1 MTKKKIHSN
10 EETNLN
16 MANETEAEGAS
27 QSVTFPIVGI
37 GASAG
42 GLAAFKEFFSGM
54 PKDVDT
60 NMAFI
65 LVQHLAPDHTSI
77 LTDLIRNFTQ
87 MQVFKIEDGMKVQPN
102 CVYII
107 QPNFDLALLNG
118 KLQLFETAKSHELHL
133 PIDFF
138 FHSLAQ
144 DLNER
149 AICVILSGTGS
160 DGSLGLRAVK
170 DAGGLVLV
178 QKIDSTEFNGMPRSA
193 VDTGLVDFELAP
205 AEMPAQ
211 IISYVKHTF
220 DKPALS
226 GNKLPPFVENSLKKI
241 FILVRNQTG
250 HDFSQYKPST
260 INRRIER
267 RMALNQINAVDEYVK
282 FLQQTPGE
290 ITNLFHDMLI
300 GVTGF
305 FRDQEAFLSLTELAI
320 PRLFVGKASNSLIR
334 IWVPACSTGEEAYS
348 IAILIQEY
356 LELNHEGYKIQIFAT
371 DIDSQS
377 ITKARIGKY
386 PASIAAGISAE
397 RLNRFFSL
405 SEDGTTYRINKNIRD
420 MVIFSDQ
427 DVIKDPPFSKLDLI
441 SCRNLMIYMNSELQ
455 DKLIPLFHYSL
466 NPEGLLL
473 LGTSE
478 SIGNNS
484 NLFSAI
490 NRKTK
495 LYMRNDYSSD
505 SQREILSQF
514 VVSANSS
521 GIKSK
526 DISQQPLTT
535 AKLPLRELTE
545 QAILQNIVPVAALVN
560 RRGDI
565 LYLHGR
571 TGDYF
576 ELAPGE
582 ASVNNV
588 IKMAREGLQQEIT
601 RALHKAI
608 EEKQRV
614 DFSNIEFKTTSG
626 TLVVDLTICPV
637 NQTSDS
643 VISDTLFLLTLS
655 EANKPE
661 LKEYALPL
669 DPNASFEALKAELR
683 SKEEYLQSTN
693 EELETANEELK
704 SSYEEMQSVNEEL
717 QSTNEE
723 LETAKEELQSI
734 NEELITVNSELQD
747 KVTELTR
754 TNNDMNNLIA
764 GTGIGT
770 VFVDNQMK
778 ILRFTPNATSIINLI
793 NGDVGRSVGHIV
805 SNLVNYEGLTKD
817 VQTVLDT
824 LIPKEMEVQ
833 TTQGVWYTMR
843 IQPYRTSN
851 NMIEGAVIT
860 FVDITEA
867 KMAREALRQD
877 EETRRLAIAARDS
890 KDAYIVQDLL
900 GRILA
905 WNLSAERLYGWST
918 AEALKMNIRDLI
930 PEEQLKLEKNKLNIS
945 DNLTD
950 KGSYPSKRN
959 TKDGRTLNVMVFASR
974 LIDET
979 GQVYGFTTTE
989 QVDES

>member
-1 MTKKKIHSN
+1 
-10 EETNLN
+10 
-16 MANETEAEGAS
+16 
-27 QSVTFPIVGI
+27 
-37 GASAG
+37 
-42 GLAAFKEFFSGM
+42 
-54 PKDVDT
+54 
-60 NMAFI
+60 
-65 LVQHLAPDHTSI
+65 
-77 LTDLIRNFTQ
+77 
-87 MQVFKIEDGMKVQPN
+87 MQVFEIEDGMTVQPN

-118 KLQLFETAKSHELHL
+118 KLQLFEPSKPHGLHL

-160 DGSLGLRAVK
+160 DGTLGLRAVK

-193 VDTGLVDFELAP
+193 IDTGLVDFELAP
-205 AEMPAQ
+205 QEMPAQ
-211 IISYVKHTF
+211 IISFVKRTF
-220 DKPALS
+220 DKPMLS
-226 GNKLPPFVENSLKKI
+226 GYKMPPFVENSLKKI
-241 FILVRNQTG
+241 FILVRNHTG

-267 RMALNQINAVDEYVK
+267 RMALNQINTIDEYVK

-300 GVTGF
+300 GVTSF
-305 FRDQEAFLSLTELAI
+305 FRDQDAVLTLTELAI
-320 PRLFVGKASNSLIR
+320 PRLFVGKAPNSLIR

-356 LELNHEGYKIQIFAT
+356 LELNQEGHKIQIFAT
-371 DIDSQS
+371 DIDSLS
-377 ITKARIGKY
+377 ITKARTGKY
-386 PASIAAGISAE
+386 PASIASGISPE

-455 DKLIPLFHYSL
+455 DKLIPLFHYAL
-466 NPEGLLL
+466 NPEGLLF

-484 NLFSAI
+484 NLFSTI

-505 SQREILSQF
+505 NQREILSHF
-514 VVSANSS
+514 VVTANSAA
-521 GIKSK
+521 SK
-526 DISQQPLTT
+526 TKEASQRPSTT
-535 AKLPLRELTE
+535 AKLPLRELAE
-545 QAILQNIVPVAALVN
+545 QAILQNMVPVAALVN

-576 ELAPGE
+576 EMTPGE
-582 ASVNNV
+582 AGVNNV
-588 IKMAREGLQQEIT
+588 LKMAREGLQQEIT
-601 RALHKAI
+601 RALHKAV

-614 DFSNIEFKTTSG
+614 DFPNIEFNTSSG

-637 NQTSDS
+637 SPSTDS
-643 VISDTLFLLTLS
+643 VISETLFLLTLK
-655 EANKPE
+655 EANKTE
-661 LKEYALPL
+661 LREYTLPL
-669 DPNASFEALKAELR
+669 DSNASFEALKAELQ

-764 GTGIGT
+764 GTA
-770 VFVDNQMK
+770 
-778 ILRFTPNATSIINLI
+778 L
-793 NGDVGRSVGHIV
+793 
-805 SNLVNYEGLTKD
+805 GLFLLTTK
-817 VQTVLDT
+817 
-824 LIPKEMEVQ
+824 
-833 TTQGVWYTMR
+833 
-843 IQPYRTSN
+843 
-851 NMIEGAVIT
+851 
-860 FVDITEA
+860 
-867 KMAREALRQD
+867 
-877 EETRRLAIAARDS
+877 
-890 KDAYIVQDLL
+890 
-900 GRILA
+900 
-905 WNLSAERLYGWST
+905 
-918 AEALKMNIRDLI
+918 
-930 PEEQLKLEKNKLNIS
+930 
-945 DNLTD
+945 
-950 KGSYPSKRN
+950 
-959 TKDGRTLNVMVFASR
+959 
-974 LIDET
+974 
-979 GQVYGFTTTE
+979 
-989 QVDES
+989 